1 MTVTAMPTA
10 APEAPDDKK
19 AKAKA
24 AKGAKGAEKGGKKK
38 LIMILVGV
46 LALGGGGY
54 VMFLKPKGPPGP
66 PVAGDVVKIDPI
78 QINLADDHYL
88 RISPALQLVK
98 GVKEADTT
106 KAADATI
113 TVFSGLPMSEV
124 NDPKHREMLRKELL
138 KVLKERYEGEVMGV
152 YFTELV
158 TQ

>member
-1 MTVTAMPTA
+1 MTVTAMPN
-10 APEAPDDKK
+10 APEATAQKDKSK
-19 AKAKA
+19 ATKEGKP
-24 AKGAKGAEKGGKKK
+24 GGRKK

-54 VMFLKPKGPPGP
+54 TMFLKPKPSGP
-66 PVAGDVVKIDPI
+66 PVPGEVLKLEAI

-88 RISPALQLVK
+88 RIALGLQLVK
-98 GVKEADTT
+98 GVKEADTS

-113 TVFSGLPMSEV
+113 NVFSGLPMSEV
-124 NDPKHREMLRKELL
+124 NDPKHRELLRTELVKQL
-138 KVLKERYEGEVMGV
+138 KDRYDGEVMGV

>member
-10 APEAPDDKK
+10 PEATEDKSKKK
-19 AKAKA
+19 AGKDGEKA
-24 AKGAKGAEKGGKKK
+24 KGGKKK
-38 LIMILVGV
+38 LIMMIVGALV
-46 LALGGGGY
+46 LGGGGY

-66 PVAGDVVKIDPI
+66 PVAGDVVKLDAI

-88 RISPALQLVK
+88 RIAIGLQLVK
-98 GVKEADTT
+98 GVKETDTS

-113 TVFSGLPMSEV
+113 GVFSGLPMSEV
-124 NDPKHREMLRKELL
+124 NDPKHRELLRKELV
-138 KVLKERYEGEVMGV
+138 KELKERYEGEVMGV